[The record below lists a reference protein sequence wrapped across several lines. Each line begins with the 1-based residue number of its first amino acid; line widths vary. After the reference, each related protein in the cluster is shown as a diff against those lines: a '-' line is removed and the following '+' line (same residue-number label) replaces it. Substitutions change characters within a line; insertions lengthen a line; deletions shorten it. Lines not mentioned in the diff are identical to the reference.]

1 MDASTCAC
9 FIFAD
14 LKIITPIPLMVM
26 VFKTSVQTKAEVH
39 NLAPLLDQTV
49 GGRWN
54 FDLDD
59 CDKVLRIECPL
70 SDSDT
75 VIALLEQQG
84 YACAELRD

>member
-1 MDASTCAC
+1 
-9 FIFAD
+9 
-14 LKIITPIPLMVM
+14 MVM
-26 VFKTSVQTKAEVH
+26 VFKTSVQTKAEVYS
-39 NLAPLLDQTV
+39 LAPLLDHTV

-75 VIALLEQQG
+75 VIALLQQHG
-84 YACAELRD
+84 YACAELGD